1 MHMSIPLFTKDG
13 IAIWQKWNVILSQ
26 SSINKSF
33 MNWLWAVGNITMH
46 LTPIINGSLKNTFI
60 NVCNFKINLFG
71 SDIPVEVLFDSE
83 IDDDNISFQFV
94 CMVAY
99 DKSAFDADSITEIDE
114 YILTNAIDKWN
125 QYINEP

>member
-1 MHMSIPLFTKDG
+1 
-13 IAIWQKWNVILSQ
+13 
-26 SSINKSF
+26 
-33 MNWLWAVGNITMH
+33 MH

-60 NVCNFKINLFG
+60 NVCNFKINVFG

-99 DKSAFDADSITEIDE
+99 DKSVFDSDSITEIDE
-114 YILTNAIDKWN
+114 YILTNAIDEWN
-125 QYINEP
+125 KYINEP